1 VRWLMCSA
9 IQGIVA
15 ADTAEVTDEEGFFN
29 PSRSVRPMHY
39 NMSCHV
45 MSCTRT
51 GIRTFALA
59 DTYSMHTPM
68 VKSV

>member
-1 VRWLMCSA
+1 MCVGLCVLPS
-9 IQGIVA
+9 QGIVA

-45 MSCTRT
+45 MYSHRH
-51 GIRTFALA
+51 
-59 DTYSMHTPM
+59 TYFCFGRYI
-68 VKSV
+68 